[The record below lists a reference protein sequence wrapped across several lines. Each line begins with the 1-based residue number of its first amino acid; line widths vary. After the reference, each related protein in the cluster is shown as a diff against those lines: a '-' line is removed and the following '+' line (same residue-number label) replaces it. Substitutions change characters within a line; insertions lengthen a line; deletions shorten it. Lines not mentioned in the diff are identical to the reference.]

1 MGSSLSEKN
10 SAFIKLQN
18 VKKSYGNFNALVD
31 ISFDLF
37 KGDFLSIFGP
47 NGAGKS
53 TLLKILSAQTRHTRG
68 KVLFDNVELNSKPN
82 EFRRSFG
89 VISHLPFLYENLTAE
104 ENLKFYGK
112 IYSVE
117 NIEKR
122 VNELLKKVELINR
135 KNDLVR
141 NYSRGMLQR
150 LSIARA
156 LVHNPEIILLDEPYT
171 GLDQHASYIL
181 TNILREQFEYKK
193 TIIMVTHNLS
203 RGYDLASKIIIMK
216 QGKIAFMEEKNNISE
231 YEFEDIYLS
240 KVSES

>member
-1 MGSSLSEKN
+1 MGLSLSEK
-10 SAFIKLQN
+10 SDVFIRLQN
-18 VKKSYGNFNALVD
+18 VKKSYGNFNALTD

-37 KGDFLSIFGP
+37 RGDFLSIFGP

-53 TLLKILSAQTRHTRG
+53 TLLKILSAQTRHTKG

-82 EFRRSFG
+82 EFRKSFG

-112 IYSVE
+112 IYSVKDI
-117 NIEKR
+117 NKR
-122 VNELLKKVELINR
+122 VDELLKKVELTNR
-135 KNDLVR
+135 KKDLVR

-156 LVHNPEIILLDEPYT
+156 LVHNPDIILLDEPYT

-181 TNILREQFEYKK
+181 TNILKEQFENKK

-203 RGYDLASKIIIMK
+203 RGYDLASKIVIMK
-216 QGKIAFMEEKNNISE
+216 QGKIAFMEDKINVPE
-231 YEFEDIYLS
+231 YEFEDIYLAT
-240 KVSES
+240 VSVS

>member
-1 MGSSLSEKN
+1 MGLSLSER
-10 SAFIKLQN
+10 SDMFIKLQN
-18 VKKSYGNFNALVD
+18 VKKSYGNFNALTD

-53 TLLKILSAQTRHTRG
+53 TLLKILSAQTRHTKG

-82 EFRRSFG
+82 DFRKSFG

-112 IYSVE
+112 IYSVKDI
-117 NIEKR
+117 NKR
-122 VNELLKKVELINR
+122 VDELLKKVELINR
-135 KNDLVR
+135 KKDLVR

-156 LVHNPEIILLDEPYT
+156 LVHNPDIILLDEPYT

-181 TNILREQFEYKK
+181 TNILKEQFEDKK

-203 RGYDLASKIIIMK
+203 RGYDLASKIVIMK
-216 QGKIAFMEEKNNISE
+216 QGKIAFMEDKINIPE
-231 YEFEDIYLS
+231 YEFEDIYLA
-240 KVSES
+240 KVSGS

>member
-1 MGSSLSEKN
+1 MELSLSEKN
-10 SAFIKLQN
+10 ESFIKLQN
-18 VKKSYGNFNALVD
+18 VKKSYGHFNALTEV
-31 ISFDLF
+31 SFELF

-53 TLLKILSAQTRHTRG
+53 TLLKILSAQTRPTKG

-82 EFRRSFG
+82 EFRKEFG
-89 VISHLPFLYENLTAE
+89 VISHLPFLYENLSAE
-104 ENLKFYGK
+104 ENLRFYGK
-112 IYSVE
+112 IYCVD

-122 VNELLKKVELINR
+122 VDELLKKVELVSR
-135 KNDLVR
+135 KKDMVR

-156 LVHNPEIILLDEPYT
+156 LVHDPEIILLDEPYT

-181 TNILREQFEYKK
+181 TNILKEQFEHRK

-203 RGYDLASKIIIMK
+203 RGYDLASKIVILK
-216 QGKIAFMEEKNNISE
+216 QGKIVFMENKNDVPE
-231 YEFEDIYLS
+231 YEFEDIYLAR
-240 KVSES
+240 VSA

>member
-1 MGSSLSEKN
+1 MGLSLSEK
-10 SAFIKLQN
+10 SDVFIKLQN
-18 VKKSYGNFNALVD
+18 VKKSYGNFNALTD

-37 KGDFLSIFGP
+37 RGDFLSIFGP

-53 TLLKILSAQTRHTRG
+53 TLLKILSAQTRHTKG

-82 EFRRSFG
+82 EFRKSFG

-112 IYSVE
+112 IYSVKDI
-117 NIEKR
+117 NRR
-122 VNELLKKVELINR
+122 VDELLKKVELINR
-135 KNDLVR
+135 KKDLVR

-156 LVHNPEIILLDEPYT
+156 LVHNPDIILLDEPYT

-181 TNILREQFEYKK
+181 TNILKEQFENKK

-203 RGYDLASKIIIMK
+203 RGYDLASKIVIMK
-216 QGKIAFMEEKNNISE
+216 QGKIAFMEDKINVPE
-231 YEFEDIYLS
+231 YEFEDIYLAT
-240 KVSES
+240 VSGS

>member
-1 MGSSLSEKN
+1 MGLSLSEK
-10 SAFIKLQN
+10 SDMFIKLQN
-18 VKKSYGNFNALVD
+18 VKKSYGNFNALTDV
-31 ISFDLF
+31 SFDLF

-53 TLLKILSAQTRHTRG
+53 TLLKILSAQTRHTKG

-82 EFRRSFG
+82 DFRKSFG

-112 IYSVE
+112 IYSVKDI
-117 NIEKR
+117 NKR
-122 VNELLKKVELINR
+122 VDELLKKVELINR
-135 KNDLVR
+135 KKDLVR

-156 LVHNPEIILLDEPYT
+156 LVHNPDIILLDEPYT

-181 TNILREQFEYKK
+181 TNILKEQFEDKK

-203 RGYDLASKIIIMK
+203 RGYDLASKIVIMK
-216 QGKIAFMEEKNNISE
+216 QGKIAFMEDKINIPE
-231 YEFEDIYLS
+231 YEFEDIYLA
-240 KVSES
+240 KVSGS